1 MEEKSKRYQVKNRYV
16 FILTVTVICSF
27 LLSLMYT
34 ILKDDF
40 VRNEK
45 NDSKKNILISI
56 GVDRHLLS
64 DNRKVEEL
72 YDEMIIETETPNG
85 LPLYKGIVDNKVET
99 FIIPISGLGL
109 WDILYGYFAID
120 SDSLYVKGITFYSH
134 AETPGLGGEVDAEWF
149 QQQFIGKQIF
159 NENNELV
166 SIQVIKSGL
175 NPKPGYENYTVSG
188 ISGATITS
196 VGLEKFLKDDLSKY
210 ETFLKGELE

>member
-1 MEEKSKRYQVKNRYV
+1 MKNRYV

-40 VRNEK
+40 ETNEE

-56 GVDRHLLS
+56 GVERDLLS
-64 DNRKVEEL
+64 DNRQVEEL

-85 LPLYKGIVDNKVET
+85 LPLYEGIVDNKVDT
-99 FIIPISGLGL
+99 YIIPISGLGL
-109 WDILYGYFAID
+109 WSVLYGYFAID

-134 AETPGLGGEVDAEWF
+134 GETPGLGGEVDAEWF

-196 VGLEKFLKDDLSKY
+196 VGLEKFLKEDLSKY
-210 ETFLKGELE
+210 ATFLTGKLK

>member
-1 MEEKSKRYQVKNRYV
+1 
-16 FILTVTVICSF
+16 
-27 LLSLMYT
+27 
-34 ILKDDF
+34 
-40 VRNEK
+40 
-45 NDSKKNILISI
+45 
-56 GVDRHLLS
+56 
-64 DNRKVEEL
+64 
-72 YDEMIIETETPNG
+72 MIIETETPNG
-85 LPLYKGIVDNKVET
+85 LPIYKGIVDNEVET

-159 NENNELV
+159 NENNELI

-196 VGLEKFLKDDLSKY
+196 VGLERFLKDDLSKY